1 MPDDRERRTRWRL
14 SAGVRTSPGKDAL
27 RALELRLEPDFRRA
41 VASGVVALMCLV
53 VGSNL
58 GGVWRA
64 DRLRFV
70 AIALT
75 VGFVVF
81 SLVAIRATGRE
92 IARLTVPRGGQAA
105 AATLRLLT
113 SLIGSVFLLLG
124 LLAMTN
130 VDLRGLLVG
139 GVVTGVVVGVA
150 AQQVLGNFFAG
161 LVLLFARPYAP
172 GEYIVV
178 HSGALGGPFEGT
190 IVEAGLIFTTLLTA
204 EGPLRL
210 PNAGLLG
217 AATGP
222 ASRQVP
228 EPSTGADPGTPT

>member
-1 MPDDRERRTRWRL
+1 MPSGSERRTR
-14 SAGVRTSPGKDAL
+14 
-27 RALELRLEPDFRRA
+27 ALEGRLKPDFRRA
-41 VASGVVALMCLV
+41 VASGVLALGSLV
-53 VGSNL
+53 VGNDL
-58 GGVWRA
+58 GGVWRP
-64 DRLRFV
+64 DRLRLV

-81 SLVAIRATGRE
+81 GLIAIRATGRE
-92 IARLTVPRGGQAA
+92 IARLATPRGGQAV
-105 AATLRLLT
+105 AATLRLLA
-113 SLIGSVFLLLG
+113 SFIGGVFLLLG
-124 LLAMTN
+124 LLALTN

-172 GEYIVV
+172 GEHIVV

-190 IVEAGLIFTTLLTA
+190 ITEAGLIFTTLLTA
-204 EGPLRL
+204 EGAVRL

-222 ASRQVP
+222 APRRLP
-228 EPSTGADPGTPT
+228 EPPTRPTPPL